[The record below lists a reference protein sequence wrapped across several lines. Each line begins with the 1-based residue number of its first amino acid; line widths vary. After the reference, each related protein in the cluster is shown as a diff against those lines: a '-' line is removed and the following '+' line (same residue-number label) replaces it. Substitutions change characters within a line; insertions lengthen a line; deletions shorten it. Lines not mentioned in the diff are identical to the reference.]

1 MVANIE
7 IVRER
12 SARIRRYLRDL
23 RAMSDI
29 TPDEFRRNRERQYAV
44 LHALQLAI
52 EASIE
57 IGTHICSADALGIPG
72 SYAETFDLLEQG
84 GTIKQPLAEKLRAMA
99 RFRNRMVHFYWDVGL
114 DDVYRILKEHL
125 GDLDEYL
132 VAVEQYL
139 EPMPSNQVVSGS
151 DRESRK

>member
-1 MVANIE
+1 MVADAE

-23 RAMSDI
+23 RSMSDLS
-29 TPDEFRRNRERQYAV
+29 PEAFRENRERQYAV

-52 EASIE
+52 ESSIE

-72 SYAETFDLLEQG
+72 SYAETFDFLERG
-84 GTIKQPLAEKLRAMA
+84 GAVEPPLAAKLRAMA
-99 RFRNRMVHFYWDVGL
+99 PFRNRIVHFYWEVDL
-114 DDVYRILKEHL
+114 DEVYRILHEHL

-132 VAVEQYL
+132 AAIERYL
-139 EPMPSNQVVSGS
+139 GPPPEAPTQT
-151 DRESRK
+151 

>member
-1 MVANIE
+1 
-7 IVRER
+7 
-12 SARIRRYLRDL
+12 
-23 RAMSDI
+23 MSDI
-29 TPDEFRRNRERQYAV
+29 SQEDFHKNRERQYAI

-84 GTIKQPLAEKLRAMA
+84 GIVTPELSSKLRTMA
-99 RFRNRMVHFYWDVGL
+99 RFRNRIVHFYWEVDL
-114 DDVYRILKEHL
+114 DEVYRILSDNL

-132 VAVEQYL
+132 AAIELYIAPPGASDTAVTD
-139 EPMPSNQVVSGS
+139 G
-151 DRESRK
+151 

>member
-1 MVANIE
+1 MVADAE

-12 SARIRRYLRDL
+12 AARIQRYLRDL
-23 RAMSDI
+23 RSMSDI
-29 TPDEFRRNRERQYAV
+29 SLNAFRHNRERQYAV

-84 GTIKQPLAEKLRAMA
+84 GVIEQSLAGKLRAMA
-99 RFRNRMVHFYWDVGL
+99 RFRNRMVHFYWEVDL
-114 DDVYRILKEHL
+114 DEIYRIIKEHL
-125 GDLDEYL
+125 GDIDEYL
-132 VAVEQYL
+132 AAVERYL
-139 EPMPSNQVVSGS
+139 DPPLPSSTH
-151 DRESRK
+151 E

>member
-1 MVANIE
+1 MVADAE
-7 IVRER
+7 IIRER

-23 RAMSDI
+23 RSMSDLSA
-29 TPDEFRRNRERQYAV
+29 EAFSENRERQYAV

-84 GTIKQPLAEKLRAMA
+84 RVVAPPLSAKLRAMA
-99 RFRNRMVHFYWDVGL
+99 RFRNRIVHFYWEVDL
-114 DDVYRILKEHL
+114 HEVYRILNEHL

-132 VAVEQYL
+132 VAIECYL
-139 EPMPSNQVVSGS
+139 QPPPDPSG
-151 DRESRK
+151 